1 MLKDVHKT
9 DNANDRK
16 GSVEMSFFPRSILL
30 ATDGSEE
37 AKLATQA
44 ATELSKETGSEV
56 HVVYTLPTPA
66 QLIGHHLYSD
76 EVRES
81 LIGGA
86 ERDAEK
92 FLKEQAEKIG
102 ADGGKIAETHLRSGD
117 PDKEIL
123 RTAEALNVGM
133 IVIGSRGLGAISR
146 ALLGSVSDSVVR
158 HAHCP
163 VFVVRG
169 DRSSD

>member
-1 MLKDVHKT
+1 M
-9 DNANDRK
+9 
-16 GSVEMSFFPRSILL
+16 SVFPTTILL

-44 ATELSKETGSEV
+44 ATELSRDTGSEL
-56 HVVYTLPTPA
+56 HVVYVLPTPE
-66 QLIGHHLYSD
+66 QLIGHRLYPKETRD
-76 EVRES
+76 AVVAE
-81 LIGGA
+81 A
-86 ERDAEK
+86 ERDAKK
-92 FLKEQAEKIG
+92 FLDEQSRQIEAE
-102 ADGGKIAETHLRSGD
+102 GGKVTETHFRSGE

-123 RTAEALNVGM
+123 RTAEAVDVGA

-163 VFVVRG
+163 VFVVRF
-169 DRSSD
+169 

>member
-1 MLKDVHKT
+1 VK
-9 DNANDRK
+9 
-16 GSVEMSFFPRSILL
+16 MSFFPRSILL
-30 ATDGSEE
+30 ATDNSEE
-37 AKLATQA
+37 AKLAAQA
-44 ATELSKETGSEV
+44 TAELSKETGSEV

-66 QLIGHHLYSD
+66 QLVGHHLYSD

-81 LIGGA
+81 VIGGA
-86 ERDAEK
+86 QRDAET

-102 ADGGKIAETHLRSGD
+102 AEGGKVAETHLRNGE
-117 PDKEIL
+117 PDKEII
-123 RTAEALNVGM
+123 RTAEALDVGL

-169 DRSSD
+169 DRASG

>member
-1 MLKDVHKT
+1 M
-9 DNANDRK
+9 
-16 GSVEMSFFPRSILL
+16 SVFPTTILL

-44 ATELSKETGSEV
+44 ATELSRDTGSEL
-56 HVVYTLPTPA
+56 HVVYVLPEPA
-66 QLIGHHLYSD
+66 QLIGHHLYSQ
-76 EVRES
+76 ETRES
-81 LIGGA
+81 VIAEAEKGA
-86 ERDAEK
+86 EA
-92 FLKEQAEKIG
+92 FLKEQAEKIRS
-102 ADGGKIAETHLRSGD
+102 DGGKVAETHFRSGE

-123 RTAEALNVGM
+123 RTAESLGVGA

-163 VFVVRG
+163 VFVVRH
-169 DRSSD
+169 

>member
-1 MLKDVHKT
+1 VK
-9 DNANDRK
+9 
-16 GSVEMSFFPRSILL
+16 MSFFPRSILL
-30 ATDGSEE
+30 ATDNSEE
-37 AKLATQA
+37 ARLAAQA
-44 ATELSKETGSEV
+44 TAELSRETGSEV

-76 EVRES
+76 EARES
-81 LIGGA
+81 VIGGA
-86 ERDAEK
+86 QLHAET

-102 ADGGKIAETHLRSGD
+102 AEGGKVAETHLRNGD
-117 PDKEIL
+117 PDKEII
-123 RTAEALNVGM
+123 RTAEALGVGL
-133 IVIGSRGLGAISR
+133 IVIGSRGLGAVSR

-169 DRSSD
+169 DRASG

>member
-1 MLKDVHKT
+1 M
-9 DNANDRK
+9 
-16 GSVEMSFFPRSILL
+16 SVFPTTILL

-37 AKLATQA
+37 GKLATQA

-56 HVVYTLPTPA
+56 HVIYVLPSPA

-76 EVRES
+76 DVRES

-86 ERDAEK
+86 ERDAET
-92 FLKEQAEKIG
+92 FLKEQADQIG
-102 ADGGKIAETHLRSGD
+102 SDGGKVAETHLRSGD

-123 RTAEALNVGM
+123 RTAESLGVGL
-133 IVIGSRGLGAISR
+133 IVIGSRGLGALSR
-146 ALLGSVSDSVVR
+146 ALMGSVSDSVVK

-163 VFVVRG
+163 VLIVRE
-169 DRSSD
+169 